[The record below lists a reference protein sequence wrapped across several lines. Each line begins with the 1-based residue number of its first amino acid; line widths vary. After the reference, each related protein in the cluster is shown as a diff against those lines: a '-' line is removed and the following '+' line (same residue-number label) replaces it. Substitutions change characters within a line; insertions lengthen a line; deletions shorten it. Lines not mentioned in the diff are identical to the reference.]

1 MTEPELDQPES
12 EPVEA
17 DPVEGEAESEP
28 APSTVTRASLAAVW
42 TSLADAILQ
51 FCEQTQAYTLAD
63 GSTPVW
69 QTEFSDNAK
78 IAYVRAGKPWL
89 SEWQSLVECRVDV
102 DAREPSRYRLCW
114 FTAYSKLR
122 NAEQVAAYATVGE
135 HMTVLTG
142 WLEQATCGQEVQ

>member
-1 MTEPELDQPES
+1 MTEPELEQPES
-12 EPVEA
+12 EPVE
-17 DPVEGEAESEP
+17 SEP
-28 APSTVTRASLAAVW
+28 EPEQPPVARANLAAVW

-69 QTEFSDNAK
+69 QTEFSDSAK

-89 SEWQSLVECRVDV
+89 SEWQSLVECKIDV
-102 DAREPSRYRLCW
+102 DAREPSLYRFCW
-114 FTAYSKLR
+114 FTSYTKLR
-122 NAEQVAAYATVGE
+122 SAEQVAAHTAVAE
-135 HMTVLTG
+135 HMNVLTG